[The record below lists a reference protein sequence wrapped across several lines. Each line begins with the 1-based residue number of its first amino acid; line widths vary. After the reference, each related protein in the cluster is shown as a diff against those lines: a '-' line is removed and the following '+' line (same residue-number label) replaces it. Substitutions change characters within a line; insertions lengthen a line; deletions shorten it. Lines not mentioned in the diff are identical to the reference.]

1 MRVGFLDDALDA
13 LRRGKG
19 EAVRA
24 FGEGR
29 EDHREALKRARTD
42 RDKDIEG
49 TRIGQMMGTNRTVT
63 LGRELLGLANEEDV
77 RRRNEMGLGIPEGR
91 AEKVGYILGTL
102 GADIVQDRGRNIY
115 WLLNAPQATANVIQ
129 DIALNR
135 GAPQL
140 FASDYARN
148 PDKKIITSKK
158 QAFIN
163 NIANKDGDPNKGY
176 FRGRDG
182 YRKRNYEPGHVDL
195 LAIPAGIAVNS
206 SIGLLNPFGGQEGYK
221 AVMPSEE
228 DPSKTSNV
236 IGEVAAKYIL
246 GRTGGLLNWDDFKE
260 VRPDGSKEVTDAA
273 GNLVKS
279 KKQGYLTGIAN
290 KDGDPN
296 KGYFRGKES
305 YRQRNYEPGHVD
317 LLAIPAGIAINSSIG
332 LLNPFGG
339 QEGYKAVMPSEEDP
353 SKTSNVIG
361 EVAAKYILGRTGGL
375 LNWDDFKK
383 VRPDVSKDEY
393 MRYKAFKYDND
404 LDLNPM
410 DGDVVLPGGIIKYT
424 DEGIHGPEV
433 QFLGRSLH

>member
-1 MRVGFLDDALDA
+1 MKVGFLDDALDA
-13 LRRGKG
+13 LRRGKT

-63 LGRELLGLANEEDV
+63 LGRELLGLANKEDV
-77 RRRNEMGLGIPEGR
+77 KRRNEMGLGIPEGR
-91 AEKVGYILGTL
+91 AEKIGYILGTL

-129 DIALNR
+129 DVALNR
-135 GAPQL
+135 FAPQL
-140 FASDYARN
+140 F
-148 PDKKIITSKK
+148 
-158 QAFIN
+158 
-163 NIANKDGDPNKGY
+163 
-176 FRGRDG
+176 
-182 YRKRNYEPGHVDL
+182 
-195 LAIPAGIAVNS
+195 
-206 SIGLLNPFGGQEGYK
+206 
-221 AVMPSEE
+221 
-228 DPSKTSNV
+228 
-236 IGEVAAKYIL
+236 
-246 GRTGGLLNWDDFKE
+246 
-260 VRPDGSKEVTDAA
+260 GSKEVTDAA

-279 KKQGYLTGIAN
+279 KKQAYLTGIAN
-290 KDGDPN
+290 KDGDPK

-317 LLAIPAGIAINSSIG
+317 LLSIPAGIAINSSIG

-404 LDLNPM
+404 MDLNPM

-433 QFLGRSLH
+433 QFLGRSLPLATGILPTAAAIAGTAYGARRGAGPNNKYGRGVRGGMIGGLSSLAASTIAGNVIEQERRKRNKAENERDQIGTIMM